1 MSLLFGLVGA
11 KLGYSFSADYAH
23 DYFMRN
29 NMDAEYRLFEMDDVA
44 KIMDIIHNNCNLCG
58 LNVTIPYKSSVIGFL
73 DEIDDD
79 AAEIGA
85 VNCIFIRREHNRPLL
100 HGFNTDYLAFRQV
113 LQTIIRPEHKSALI
127 LGTGGVAKAVAFA
140 LKTMSIPYM
149 FVSRTK
155 QNESTVC
162 YDRLKDINMGEYNII
177 INATPCGTAG
187 FECSDVPEVS
197 YNDHSLLFDLVYN
210 PPSTA
215 FQRRGVEKGC
225 VVENGLRMLHL
236 QADLFYERVLRE
248 MK

>member
-11 KLGYSFSADYAH
+11 KLDYSFSADYAH
-23 DYFMRN
+23 DYFLRN

-44 KIMDIIHNNCNLCG
+44 KIMDIIHNNSNLCG
-58 LNVTIPYKSSVIGFL
+58 LNVTIPYKSSVIRFL

-79 AAEIGA
+79 AAEMGA
-85 VNCIFIRREHNRPLL
+85 VNCIFISRKSDRPLL
-100 HGFNTDYLAFRQV
+100 HGFNTDYLAFRYM

-127 LGTGGVAKAVAFA
+127 LGTGGASKAVAYA
-140 LKTMSIPYM
+140 LKSMSIPYM

-155 QNESTVC
+155 RNESTVG
-162 YDRLKDINMGEYNII
+162 YDRLKDINMDEYNII
-177 INATPCGTAG
+177 INTTPCGTEG
-187 FECSDVPEVS
+187 FECSDVPEIPF
-197 YNDHSLLFDLVYN
+197 NDHSLLFDLVYN

-215 FQRRGVEKGC
+215 FQRRGVKKGC